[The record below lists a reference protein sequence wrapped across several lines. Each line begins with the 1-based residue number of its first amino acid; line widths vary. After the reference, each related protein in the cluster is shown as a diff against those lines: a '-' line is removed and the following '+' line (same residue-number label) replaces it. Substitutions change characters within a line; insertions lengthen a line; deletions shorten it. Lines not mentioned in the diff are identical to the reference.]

1 MPRKTGKSPAF
12 PMYASDFLSD
22 INVKLMTMRQRGIYL
37 TLLLHQWIEDSLPAN
52 INHLKTLCENSDGF
66 EEDWEMVKH
75 CFSEKKG
82 RLYNPRLEVERDS
95 QRKRQEKN
103 SKNGKKGALKRWHS
117 DSEAIATPLPSNK
130 EIEKEVDKE
139 VENKKTL
146 TKTLNKEFEED
157 FWSKYPRR
165 DNKKRAKDKY
175 VQLRKSGTE
184 KDDILDGLNSYIK
197 QWRTSG
203 TEPEFI
209 PMASTWLHQERF
221 SDELISGNKTIKK
234 LTEKTTY
241 NWMCK
246 ECGSEKTTEE
256 NIAGKYELCECGD
269 SYYESRNMVLQEIAI
284 EKNKKNKKPEQKAS
298 SKPDSDKNQDINS
311 LVSSLSK
318 SLGA

>member
-221 SDELISGNKTIKK
+221 SDEF
-234 LTEKTTY
+234 
-241 NWMCK
+241 
-246 ECGSEKTTEE
+246 
-256 NIAGKYELCECGD
+256 CECGD

-284 EKNKKNKKPEQKAS
+284 EKNKKNKKPEKKAS